1 MIYLECKANQTLVQ
15 VLIQL
20 PRREIVHELK
30 GKYEVA
36 KRIGSAR
43 NALGMVDEDPGQ
55 DQPPYL
61 TTMRVLRDMRDR
73 GLKVLQ
79 DASRS
84 NRVVILC
91 PTLEEWIIGAA
102 REARLDLRSYNLP
115 DTASSLHRVIN
126 QDLRRFERL
135 AQGLADTPRLIS
147 LRQELE

>member
-1 MIYLECKANQTLVQ
+1 MIYLECKADQTLVR
-15 VLIQL
+15 VLTQL

-30 GKYEVA
+30 GKHEVA
-36 KRIGSAR
+36 KRISNAM
-43 NALGMVDEDPGQ
+43 NALGMADEDPGQ
-55 DQPPYL
+55 DQPAYL
-61 TTMRVLRDMRDR
+61 TRMQVLQDMRDR
-73 GLKVLQ
+73 GLKVLR
-79 DASRS
+79 DTSRG

-91 PTLEEWIIGAA
+91 PALEGWIIGAA